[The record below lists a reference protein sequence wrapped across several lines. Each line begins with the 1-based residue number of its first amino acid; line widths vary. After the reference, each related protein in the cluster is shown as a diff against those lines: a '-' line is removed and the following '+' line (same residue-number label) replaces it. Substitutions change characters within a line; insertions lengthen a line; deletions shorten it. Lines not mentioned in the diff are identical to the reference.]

1 MDSML
6 GFKQFVLYE
15 MAKTIRTERHID
27 KYVRPYIDNG
37 ESPLTTAVTLHT
49 LNGREIPK
57 GSQIIPYGGLKNQNE
72 PVVSYDQKIHKNGA
86 RKGRSI
92 RHISAKIITP
102 DGETLNHYV
111 PHTAIKTPTEND
123 GKHNYEH
130 AVRALWNFSTKNK
143 NLVTGNDG
151 KLNLDR
157 LKSEVEKSK
166 TDKNH
171 PLHHI
176 HSSEDE
182 FGGGVKNSENAKKTR
197 HLNLQAAA
205 HTVHSLANHEDIEKH
220 FHDKSEMTVSGS
232 GTAPMS
238 QLYHSE
244 RVKNDEDRHNKA
256 KDKFDEGEKQR
267 LGDSNLFPKQYT
279 TRSTRKDDAVV
290 VGKVHISLKQ
300 TKAQGSS
307 GGASESSG
315 IIKHSLNVMRTR
327 KIFKDKPEEFEA
339 AVTKTHKR
347 LDEMREH
354 MNEGRHIQANEILQG
369 ILDNPIWAN
378 HKSRIHPHG
387 INQLHVHMAHES
399 LSGAGKFQRSTSK
412 EQKKTKSRYTS
423 EQGPATHMATVP
435 LEGGKLSTNPADV
448 SVTRLTHGNVADL
461 IKDGTIGRPSIT
473 TGKNPESDQSV
484 MRIPIKGKKE

>member
-1 MDSML
+1 MANML

-15 MAKTIRTERHID
+15 MAKNLSGSEGNFERHLK
-27 KYVRPYIDNG
+27 KYVNPHIDNEG
-37 ESPLTTAVTLHT
+37 SPLKITTNIND
-49 LNGREIPK
+49 NGIIIPK
-57 GSQIIPYGGLKNQNE
+57 GSQVIPRVGSTEGR
-72 PVVSYDQKIHKNGA
+72 A
-86 RKGRSI
+86 RVYRPSSTN
-92 RHISAKIITP
+92 RPHISATVVRPNGYRSHHFIPATSI
-102 DGETLNHYV
+102 E
-111 PHTAIKTPTEND
+111 TPTEND

-166 TDKNH
+166 TDENH

-182 FGGGVKNSENAKKTR
+182 FGGSVKNNEKAKKTR

-220 FHDKSEMTVSGS
+220 FHKGSEMTVSGS
-232 GTAPMS
+232 DKAPMT

-256 KDKFDEGEKQR
+256 KDKFDAGEKER

-279 TRSTRKDDAVV
+279 TRSTRKGDAVV
-290 VGKVHISLKQ
+290 VGGVHISLKQ

-307 GGASESSG
+307 GGASESSA
-315 IIKHSLNVMRTR
+315 IIKHSLNVMRT
-327 KIFKDKPEEFEA
+327 KKSYNDTPEKFEA
-339 AVTKTHKR
+339 AVAETHKR

-354 MNEGRHIQANEILQG
+354 MNEGRHKKADKILQG
-369 ILDNPIWAN
+369 ILDNPTWAN
-378 HKSRIHPHG
+378 HNG

-399 LSGAGKFQRSTSK
+399 LSGAGKFKRATAK
-412 EQKKTKSRYTS
+412 EQSETGSRYTR

-435 LEGGKLSTNPADV
+435 LEKGKLSTNPEDV
-448 SVTRLTHGNVADL
+448 SNVTRLTHGNVAKL
-461 IKDGTIGRPSIT
+461 IKAGKIGRPTIT
-473 TGKNPESDQSV
+473 AGKIPGSPQSA
-484 MRIPIKGKKE
+484 MRIPIEGKKE